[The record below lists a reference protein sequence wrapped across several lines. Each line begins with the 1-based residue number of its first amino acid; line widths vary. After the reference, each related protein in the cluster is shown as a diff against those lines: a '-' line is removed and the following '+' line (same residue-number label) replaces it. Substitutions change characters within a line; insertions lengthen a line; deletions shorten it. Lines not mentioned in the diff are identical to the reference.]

1 MVSNIEIAK
10 KLIVEAK
17 KVGRQ
22 EMSIRRTNSGIA
34 GSIAE
39 KVTNRRKWDDEYN
52 LMTFEQQA
60 VCLAKNLT
68 EKELDYAKNVW
79 A

>member
-22 EMSIRRTNSGIA
+22 GMSIRRTNSGIP
-34 GSIAE
+34 GRIAE

-60 VCLAKNLT
+60 VCLAENLT
-68 EKELDYAKNVW
+68 EEELNYAKIVW

>member
-1 MVSNIEIAK
+1 MANEIEIAK
-10 KLIVEAK
+10 KLIVEAR

-34 GSIAE
+34 GSIAV
-39 KVTNRRKWDDEYN
+39 KVTWRRKWNDEYEP
-52 LMTFEQQA
+52 LSFEAQA
-60 VCLAKNLT
+60 ACLAETLT
-68 EKELDYAKNVW
+68 KEELDYAKIAW